1 MFTASRMNG
10 TSIPLHPKAKAAG
23 FSARFVCLT
32 GQPVKG
38 GNSIRLAL
46 GQHRK
51 VKRYATGEACPLKDW
66 DADTGRVKP
75 RAKHA
80 AAVNRVLGAL
90 EAEVGAIVDALVV
103 NGTLSFESFEQ
114 RYRKPKAKADVLA
127 YMAEVVTELEGDGKQ
142 GNANTYR
149 NTARVLARFTD
160 GKALPFAELTPSKL
174 EKLERNLRE
183 HGCGDASISVYMRTL
198 RAVVGRAMKA
208 GLLHPDAYPFET
220 KMKPGYT
227 MANLKGTSRPRSL
240 SEADMEKL
248 KAFPFDEAPHVAQ
261 SVRLFIFSYYA
272 RGMNF
277 ADIARLK
284 RSDVYDGR
292 IHYHRQKTGGEV
304 RSIPLSDALAGLLTA
319 LEVQGGEY
327 VLPILGPEHVTEK
340 QKVLRIQKCLKRMN
354 REMKEA
360 AALVGIH
367 TKLTSYVARHTYA
380 TTLKRKGT
388 SDTLIS
394 EALGHA
400 STNTTRAYLARFGS
414 DVLDATDALL

>member
-1 MFTASRMNG
+1 MAHLTPTIYPDAKEKGFNARFILYMGKRLANG
-10 TSIPLHPKAKAAG
+10 THPVLLQVTKAG
-23 FSARFVCLT
+23 RSERY
-32 GQPVKG
+32 G
-38 GNSIRLAL
+38 L
-46 GQHRK
+46 GVSCTEEQ
-51 VKRYATGEACPLKDW
+51 W
-66 DADTGRVKP
+66 DGHAMRVKA
-75 RAKHA
+75 RAVGA
-80 AAVNRVLGAL
+80 ADANRVLNNVAVKVEGILKRLEVFGAL
-90 EAEVGAIVDALVV
+90 TLEA
-103 NGTLSFESFEQ
+103 FRKQ
-114 RYRKPKAKADVLA
+114 YRNPNATTDVLA
-127 YMAEVVTELEGDGKQ
+127 YIAEVVAELEGAGKQ
-142 GNANTYR
+142 GNANTYS
-149 NTARVLARFTD
+149 NTKRVLALFTN
-160 GKALPFAELTPSKL
+160 GKALPFAELTPAKLDKL
-174 EKLERNLRE
+174 EAYLRGR
-183 HGCGDASISVYMRTL
+183 GCADPSISVYMRTL

-220 KMKPGYT
+220 KLRPGYT
-227 MANLKGTSRPRSL
+227 MANLKGTSRPRAL
-240 SEADMEKL
+240 SEADMDKL
-248 KAFPFDEAPHVAQ
+248 KAFPFDEAPHLAQ

-284 RSDVYDGR
+284 RSDIYNGR
-292 IHYHRQKTGGEV
+292 IHYDRQKTGGEV

-360 AALVGIH
+360 AALVGVH

-414 DVLDATDALL
+414 DVLDATDTLL

>member
-103 NGTLSFESFEQ
+103 NGTLTFEAFES
-114 RYRKPKAKADVLA
+114 RYRNPKASGDVLA
-127 YMAEVVTELEGDGKQ
+127 YMEELAADMESKGKQ

-149 NTARVLARFTD
+149 NAARVVKRFTD
-160 GKALPFAELTPSKL
+160 EKPLPFADLTPSKL
-174 EKLERNLRE
+174 EKLESNLRE
-183 HGCGDASISVYMRTL
+183 WGCADASISVYMRTL
-198 RAVVGRAMKA
+198 RAVVSRAIKT
-208 GLLHPDAYPFET
+208 GLMHPDAYPFET
-220 KMKPGYT
+220 KLRAGYD
-227 MANLKGTSRPRSL
+227 MGHLKGTSRPRAL
-240 SEADMEKL
+240 AEADMDKL
-248 KAFPFDEAPHVAQ
+248 KRFPFDEAPHLAQ

-284 RSDVYDGR
+284 RSDIYNGR
-292 IHYHRQKTGGEV
+292 IHYDRQKTGGEV
-304 RSIPLSDALAGLLTA
+304 RSIPVSDALAGLLTA

-327 VLPILGPEHVTEK
+327 VLPIFGPEHVTEK

-360 AALVGIH
+360 AALVGIT

-380 TTLKRKGT
+380 TTLKRKGIPVE
-388 SDTLIS
+388 LIS
-394 EALGHA
+394 EALGHG
-400 STNTTRAYLARFGS
+400 STSTTRTYLDRFSS